1 MHTRPAPA
9 RTHLDLVGPVH
20 YHRLERILNG
30 NSKEELVTAEV
41 SNMTGKVITVRGPID
56 PDELG
61 PTLMQEHLF
70 IALYKGVGSGRLR
83 SGH

>member
-1 MHTRPAPA
+1 M
-9 RTHLDLVGPVH
+9 
-20 YHRLERILNG
+20 
-30 NSKEELVTAEV
+30 TAEV

-70 IALYKGVGSGRLR
+70 IALYKGVGSGRLH